1 MAATESKWY
10 QSEFEPVKRAMQL
23 VGLLVLILV
32 AGVLGYH
39 FIEGWSF
46 FDSLYMTVITL
57 ATVGYGETHPL
68 SLPGRVFTIT
78 LIMGGMGIILTA
90 LTEITVFV
98 VEGEMTGFLRRRRMN
113 QLIEKLSGHYILCGS
128 GKTGQHVLQELLR
141 TKRKCVV
148 IESDPEKIKKL
159 SDEKVLVIEGDATED
174 EILTGAGI
182 SRAAGIVTTLPTDR
196 DNLFVVITARG
207 MNSRLRIISQIE
219 EVGARDKFLRSGAN
233 AAISSNYIGGL
244 RMASELIRPQT
255 TNFLDTMLR
264 DNSALRV
271 DEVVVGQ
278 SSKHAGKSLESFD
291 ELHASGVVL
300 LSLIRNGSYQFNPR
314 PDTKLQ
320 SGDTLIMIGNP
331 EQINAVR
338 SGVV

>member
-1 MAATESKWY
+1 METNETKWLVT
-10 QSEFEPVKRAMQL
+10 EFEPVKRAMQL

-32 AGVLGYH
+32 MGVLGYH

-98 VEGEMTGFLRRRRMN
+98 VEGEMTGFIRRRRMN
-113 QLIEKLSGHYILCGS
+113 QLIGKLSGHHILCGS
-128 GKTGQHVLQELLR
+128 GKTGQHVLEELLR

-148 IESDPEKIKKL
+148 IESDPEKAKKL
-159 SDEKVLVIEGDATED
+159 SDAKILVIEGDATED
-174 EILTGAGI
+174 DILTAAGI
-182 SRAAGIVTTLPTDR
+182 ERAAGIVTTLPTDR

-207 MNSRLRIISQIE
+207 MNPGLRIISKIE
-219 EVGARDKFLRSGAN
+219 DISARDKFLRSGAN

-278 SSKHAGKSLESFD
+278 SSKHAGKSLEAFD
-291 ELHASGVVL
+291 ELHSSGVVL
-300 LSLIRNGSYQFNPR
+300 LSLIRSGAYQFNPR

-331 EQINAVR
+331 EQISVVR
-338 SGVV
+338 SEVL